1 MSLTNGAIQ
10 QMFPM
15 SGSDDNPSFLPSVQ
29 VLHLKKIDQAKGG
42 STDDR
47 WKVVLS
53 DGTHFLS
60 GMCATQLNPKVN
72 SGEIAQFAIIKVHEF
87 LVNSMPS
94 GQKIVI
100 LLKCELV
107 QNPGSRLGNPVDI
120 SKSGNVGSAPA
131 QASGGGVGGGA
142 QPMYGNVESRG
153 NPYGG
158 GGGSNPYGNRG
169 NSGGMGM
176 SGQGSSN
183 PVIRTNASSQAFTP
197 ISGLNMYSNRWVIR
211 AKITNK
217 SEIRTWSNAKGE
229 GSLFSIVVLD
239 SSGTDVKCTFFK
251 EAVDKF
257 YNLLEE
263 GRVYTFSGGR
273 LKVANMQYNT
283 CKSQFE
289 ITFDPNS
296 EIHLQDGAEDIQES
310 YDFVKIAALS
320 EMEPSGFVDVLAVV
334 KNVAEPAIIVSKKT
348 GKEMTKCELTIED
361 DSGADVRLTVW
372 GDLAS
377 KAQAK
382 FANLPVVAFKR
393 ARISDYG
400 GRSLSGSG
408 CSVNPS
414 IPQANQLRQW
424 WSVNGNNTQTRSL
437 SSAGGGA
444 RGADPFE
451 QRKSVSSIKEEQLGY
466 NEKPDWLSFKAT
478 ITFLKKDKNGDD
490 GAWYT
495 ACANAGDPCK
505 NMFKATQ
512 TSDGTYHCDKC
523 QQTYETCVRR
533 FIFSGTVADDT
544 STSWV
549 SVFNDQA
556 EIMFNGVKADDL
568 YAQVA
573 EGEKDSYDS
582 TFAKASCTE
591 WIIKCKVKQE
601 HVGDE
606 SRVKTSIVNLTPLD
620 YAAESR
626 NLLAA
631 LGA

>member
-1 MSLTNGAIQ
+1 
-10 QMFPM
+10 
-15 SGSDDNPSFLPSVQ
+15 
-29 VLHLKKIDQAKGG
+29 
-42 STDDR
+42 
-47 WKVVLS
+47 VVLS
-53 DGTHFLS
+53 DGNHFLS

-72 SGEIAQFAIIKVHEF
+72 SGEIAQFAIIKVNEF
-87 LVNSMPS
+87 LVNTMPS

-100 LLKCELV
+100 LLKTEQV
-107 QNPGSRLGNPVDI
+107 QNPGIRMGNPVDI
-120 SKSGNVGSAPA
+120 AKAGNIGSAPVP
-131 QASGGGVGGGA
+131 SGGGGGGA
-142 QPMYGNVESRG
+142 QPMYGNVQSAG

-158 GGGSNPYGNRG
+158 GGGSNPYGGSRG
-169 NSGGMGM
+169 TSGGMP
-176 SGQGSSN
+176 GQGSSN
-183 PVIRTNASSQAFTP
+183 PVVRTNVSSQSFTP

-229 GSLFSIVVLD
+229 GSLFSVVLLD

-263 GRVYTFSGGR
+263 GQVYTFSGGR

-289 ITFDPNS
+289 ITFDHNS
-296 EIHLQDGAEDIQES
+296 EIHLQGDAEEIQEC
-310 YDFVKIAALS
+310 YDFVKIASLS
-320 EMEPSGFVDVLAVV
+320 EMEPSGFVDILAIV
-334 KNVAEPAIIVSKKT
+334 KNVGEPATIVSKKS

-372 GDLAS
+372 GDLAAN
-377 KAQAK
+377 AQTK

-393 ARISDYG
+393 ARISDFG

-408 CSVNPS
+408 CSVDPR
-414 IPQANQLRQW
+414 IPQANQLKQW
-424 WSVNGNNTQTRSL
+424 WAVNGNNTQARSL
-437 SSAGGGA
+437 SSSGGGA

-451 QRKSVSSIKEEQLGY
+451 QRKTVSSIKEEQLGY

-478 ITFLKKDKNGDD
+478 ITFLKKDKQGDE

-495 ACANAGDPCK
+495 ACSNSGEPCR
-505 NMFKATQ
+505 NMFKATP
-512 TSDGTYHCDKC
+512 TSDGYFHCDKC
-523 QQTYETCVRR
+523 QQTSEKCVRR

-549 SVFNDQA
+549 SVFNEQA
-556 EIMFNGVKADDL
+556 EHMFNGVTADQL
-568 YAQVA
+568 YEQLA
-573 EGEKDSYDS
+573 EGDRDSYDS
-582 TFAKASCTE
+582 TFAKATCTE

-606 SRVKTSIVNLTPLD
+606 SRVKTSIVNLTPID

-631 LGA
+631 LGV